1 MIYISKGVLLLNCEM
16 PVIIEGVDILKSIED
31 LKTHLEQ
38 NTKYAQDV
46 NTRQKGAYNQFKKF
60 IDFETKQREEI
71 GAKLEEIEG
80 KLGAIEDRLG
90 GPTESNKQ
98 LKSSSVKL

>member
-1 MIYISKGVLLLNCEM
+1 M

-31 LKTHLEQ
+31 LKTHIE
-38 NTKYAQDV
+38 NNSKDAT
-46 NTRQKGAYNQFKKF
+46 YNRELLREF
-60 IDFETKQREEI
+60 IDFEQEQRKKI
-71 GAKLEEIEG
+71 KAKLEEIEG

-90 GPTESNKQ
+90 GPTESNKR